1 MGQKLTE
8 QDVLA
13 IFEAVKAGE
22 AQALLAADFG
32 VSQQVVSEI
41 MTGKSWGHVTG
52 RTMKTSAR
60 CKLTV
65 EDVKAIDAAI
75 EAGLSNQE
83 IAWSYAVSNQAI
95 SNIRTGRNW
104 FSVTGRTP
112 RRRSDRG

>member
-1 MGQKLTE
+1 MGQLNAQDALT
-8 QDVLA
+8 

-52 RTMKTSAR
+52 KVLKTSAR
-60 CKLTV
+60 CKLTT
-65 EDVKAIDAAI
+65 EDVLAIDEAI
-75 EAGLSNQE
+75 KAGLSNQE

-95 SNIRTGRNW
+95 SNIRTGRSW

-112 RRRSDRG
+112 ARRADRG

>member
-1 MGQKLTE
+1 MNNILTE
-8 QDVLA
+8 DDVLT

-32 VSQQVVSEI
+32 VSQQVISEI

-52 RTMKTSAR
+52 RVLKTSAR
-60 CKLTV
+60 CKLTT
-65 EDVKAIDAAI
+65 EDVLAIDAAI
-75 EAGLSNQE
+75 RAGTPNRI
-83 IAWSYAVSNQAI
+83 IAWDYAVSEQAI

-112 RRRSDRG
+112 ARRSDRG